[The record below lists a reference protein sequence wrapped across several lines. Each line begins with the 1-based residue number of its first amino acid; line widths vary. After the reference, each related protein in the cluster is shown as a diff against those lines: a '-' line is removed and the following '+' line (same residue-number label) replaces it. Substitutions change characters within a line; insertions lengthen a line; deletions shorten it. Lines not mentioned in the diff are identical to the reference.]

1 MRTLLLLTLL
11 LCLGCA
17 DRGTVY
23 TIRGQVIGLPSPSS
37 NPRQLSLDH
46 EAVDNF
52 VNREGKVSGMDSMG
66 MPFPVGKRV
75 SLDGIEVGDIVEF
88 DLRVDW
94 EAEDRP
100 VEIVDV
106 RELPPD
112 TQLDF
117 RLAEPEKHQH
127 HGSTH

>member
-1 MRTLLLLTLL
+1 MSKILPLALL

-23 TIRGQVIGLPSPSS
+23 SVRGEVTGLPSPS
-37 NPRQLSLDH
+37 NPGQLYVMH

-52 VNREGKVSGMDSMG
+52 VNREGKVSGMDTMS

-75 SLDGIEVGDIVEF
+75 SLDGVEVGDVIQF

-94 EAEDRP
+94 ESEDP

-112 TQLDF
+112 TKLVF
-117 RLAEPEKHQH
+117 RLAEPEKHQQ

>member
-1 MRTLLLLTLL
+1 MRKIPLLALL

-17 DRGTVY
+17 DRGNVY
-23 TIRGQVIGLPSPSS
+23 SVRGEVTGLPGPSS
-37 NPRQLSLDH
+37 NPRQLYLTH
-46 EAVDNF
+46 EAIDNYVD
-52 VNREGKVSGMDSMG
+52 REGKVSGMDTMN

-75 SLDGIEVGDIVEF
+75 SLDGIEVGDVVEF

-94 EAEDRP
+94 ESEERP
-100 VEIVDV
+100 VEIVGI

-112 TQLDF
+112 TELVF

-127 HGSTH
+127 ESMH